1 MRYLPLLVTAAL
13 VLAVAC
19 GSSPKPPSPTSGPG
33 GLAEPNKA
41 GSQVRIEVMAHMLYS
56 VQDVER
62 AIAPLL
68 DDPKDQQTFDDT
80 YGRVE
85 GLDEACQRYTTVGL
99 VADAAR
105 DYCPQLQEGVEQY
118 FAGNYTRASALFQ
131 DADKSIEDS
140 LDSFWQDFIS
150 RF

>member
-1 MRYLPLLVTAAL
+1 MKYLPFVLTAVLA
-13 VLAVAC
+13 LAVAC
-19 GSSPKPPSPTSGPG
+19 SSSKEPPTPTAGPG
-33 GLAEPNKA
+33 GLAHPNKA
-41 GSQVRIEVMAHMLYS
+41 GSQVRIEVLAHMLYS

-62 AIAPLL
+62 AMAPLL

-85 GLDEACQRYTTVGL
+85 GLEEACQRYTTTGL

-118 FAGNYTRASALFQ
+118 FAGNYARASALFQ
-131 DADKSIEDS
+131 SADKTIEDS
-140 LDSFWQDFIS
+140 LDSFWKDFIS